1 MDYSQPQQPVQE
13 KKSLTDHIGN
23 AWSGFKGMF
32 SDNASEA
39 SPSQAIGGRRSHR
52 RHRKTMKGG
61 MSKKN
66 VKSLCKGKKIHSP
79 NKCKKI
85 RGCKVASG
93 KKRSFCR
100 KSKNHTKKA
109 KK

>member
-1 MDYSQPQQPVQE
+1 MDYSQPQQSTQE
-13 KKSLTDHIGN
+13 KKSLTDHIGS

-32 SDNASEA
+32 SDNTPPA
-39 SPSQAIGGRRSHR
+39 SPTKAIGGRR
-52 RHRKTMKGG
+52 RHRKSMKGG
-61 MSKKN
+61 KSRKI

-100 KSKNHTKKA
+100 KSKNHTKKT
-109 KK
+109 KH